1 MVVPAVL
8 AGILAG
14 ALLLAAT
21 LRSLV
26 PGSGWLRSTVLGRA
40 TTIDVSQPTV
50 VQRIQQ
56 LQRLETV
63 SYTMDKVVEGRKES
77 KVFPDFL
84 AGDRILLLV
93 HGVAVAGIDFARL
106 QPGDVVLSEHG
117 VRVHLPDPEVFITSL
132 DNTKTRVYSRTTGL
146 LVPVDP
152 NLESAV
158 RAEAER
164 QLREAALE
172 GGILESARQNAG
184 ATVTAMLKGLGF
196 EHIEVQ

>member
-1 MVVPAVL
+1 V
-8 AGILAG
+8 
-14 ALLLAAT
+14 
-21 LRSLV
+21 
-26 PGSGWLRSTVLGRA
+26 
-40 TTIDVSQPTV
+40 
-50 VQRIQQ
+50 RI
-56 LQRLETV
+56 
-63 SYTMDKVVEGRKES
+63 
-77 KVFPDFL
+77 
-84 AGDRILLLV
+84 
-93 HGVAVAGIDFARL
+93 
-106 QPGDVVLSEHG
+106 
-117 VRVHLPDPEVFITSL
+117 HLPDPEVFITSL

-196 EHIEVQ
+196 EHIEVK